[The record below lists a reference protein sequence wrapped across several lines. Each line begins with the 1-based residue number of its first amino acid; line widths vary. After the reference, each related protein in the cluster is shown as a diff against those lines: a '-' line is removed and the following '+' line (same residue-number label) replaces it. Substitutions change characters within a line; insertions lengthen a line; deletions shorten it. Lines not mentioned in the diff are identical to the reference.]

1 MSFAGVF
8 AILAIPDFAVFN
20 DFSFEIRAVKLA
32 ENISALRNCDLLTL
46 LAFIRSNFFG
56 CRFGCSARDVIYIY
70 FLLCTHLGFYD

>member
-8 AILAIPDFAVFN
+8 AILAILDFAVFN

-56 CRFGCSARDVIYIY
+56 CRDVIYIH
-70 FLLCTHLGFYD
+70 FLQRAHLGFYD